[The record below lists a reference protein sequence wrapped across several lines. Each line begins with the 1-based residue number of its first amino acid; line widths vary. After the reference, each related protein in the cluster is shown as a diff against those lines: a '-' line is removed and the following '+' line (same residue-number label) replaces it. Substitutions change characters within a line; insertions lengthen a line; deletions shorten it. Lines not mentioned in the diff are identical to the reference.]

1 MKKILIECCKE
12 CIYCAQYDN
21 GSATCSHPQLYI
33 EIDRGITQAVE
44 VPTDG
49 AIHPDC
55 PLPDDL
61 PESKGS
67 ERDLLISYTRWLALN
82 ELYVDRY
89 IKEVEPYFPKQSKS
103 DDWIPAS
110 RIRDKIKTYE
120 LHFNIIKDQQSSIFK
135 EEGETCKRVIGV
147 LKSLLP
153 AVPQEEKGEK

>member
-67 ERDLLISYTRWLALN
+67 ETEAMLEMSRKGF
-82 ELYVDRY
+82 VDQ
-89 IKEVEPYFPKQSKS
+89 IQKEKGCRSCRFIYNDGQEPC
-103 DDWIPAS
+103 
-110 RIRDKIKTYE
+110 
-120 LHFNIIKDQQSSIFK
+120 N
-135 EEGETCKRVIGV
+135 TCGDGDYKNWQP
-147 LKSLLP
+147 LP
-153 AVPQEEKGEK
+153 AVPQEKGEK